1 MELLLDIYRVS
12 PGHLPHKLDY
22 YRRRHRSLAS
32 TYVTFDPSG
41 RYLLA
46 NLGGEQ
52 IYLYDC
58 STPNPPV
65 TQLPLLSKEPL
76 NGTDEFILPKEVEQI
91 KVQANAA
98 FQQRQYTTAIGLYS
112 KALVKAPKSPVL
124 YSNRAAACMKRN
136 WYGKTNVR

>member
-1 MELLLDIYRVS
+1 MYPL
-12 PGHLPHKLDY
+12 GHLPHKLDD
-22 YRRRHRSLAS
+22 YRRRFRSLAS
-32 TYVTFDPSG
+32 TYVTFDPTG

-65 TQLPLLSKEPL
+65 SQLPLLSKESSFGVDWSTLSP
-76 NGTDEFILPKEVEQI
+76 DIEQI

-98 FQQRQYTTAIGLYS
+98 FQQRQYTTAIGFYS
-112 KALVKAPKSPVL
+112 KALLKAPKSPL
-124 YSNRAAACMKRN
+124 LLSNRAAACMKRN
-136 WYGKTNVR
+136 W

>member
-1 MELLLDIYRVS
+1 MFSLA
-12 PGHLPHKLDY
+12 HLPRKLDT
-22 YRRRHRSLAS
+22 YRRRFRSLAS

-58 STPNPPV
+58 NTANHATV
-65 TQLPLLSKEPL
+65 QAPLLP
-76 NGTDEFILPKEVEQI
+76 TVETGIPPTPEAEQL
-91 KVQANAA
+91 KLQANAA

-112 KALVKAPKSPVL
+112 KALLKSPKSAVL
-124 YSNRAAACMKRN
+124 YGNRAAACMKRK
-136 WYGKTNVR
+136 WYSFFFVSLE

>member
-1 MELLLDIYRVS
+1 LD
-12 PGHLPHKLDY
+12 D
-22 YRRRHRSLAS
+22 YRRRFRSLAS

-58 STPNPPV
+58 LTPNPPI
-65 TQLPLLSKEPL
+65 TQVPLLGKDPL
-76 NGTDEFILPKEVEQI
+76 NGIKGFTLPPDIEQI
-91 KVQANAA
+91 KIQANAA

-112 KALVKAPKSPVL
+112 KVCVASLNCGQLMLMFFLLILQALIKAPNSPVL
-124 YSNRAAACMKRN
+124 YSNRATACMKRN
-136 WYGKTNVR
+136 W

>member
-1 MELLLDIYRVS
+1 LD
-12 PGHLPHKLDY
+12 D
-22 YRRRHRSLAS
+22 YRRRFRSLAS
-32 TYVTFDPSG
+32 TYVTFDQSG

-65 TQLPLLSKEPL
+65 TQVPLLGKEPL
-76 NGTDEFILPKEVEQI
+76 NGIKGFTLPPEIEQI
-91 KVQANAA
+91 KIQANAA

-112 KALVKAPKSPVL
+112 KVCVTSIKLRVVNVVTIFL
-124 YSNRAAACMKRN
+124 SN
-136 WYGKTNVR
+136 T